1 MTRYLNAL
9 AAILVAIAL
18 APAAFAAD
26 WNIDRE
32 QSKIEFEYLRAGAPT
47 KGIFAKF
54 SGYGTFDP
62 ANPSAA
68 RMSLS
73 IDTTSI
79 DLYDAMASAFA
90 TSAEWF
96 DSKNHPKVEYQLT
109 GLEPLGDDVYRAT
122 GTLSMRGESKPII
135 ADIKLVVGEKSAEA
149 EGRLEI
155 VRSDYLLGVGPSAA
169 FVEIGPNVVV
179 SFDLLARPWQ

>member
-1 MTRYLNAL
+1 MIFKAL
-9 AAILVAIAL
+9 AGGLLAL
-18 APAAFAAD
+18 GLSAPAWAAD
-26 WNIDRE
+26 WNIDRG
-32 QSKIEFEYLRAGAPT
+32 QSQIEFEYLRAGEPT

-62 ANPSAA
+62 ANPSGA

-122 GTLSMRGESKPII
+122 GKLSMRGETKPIT
-135 ADIKLVVGEKSAEA
+135 ADIKLILDEKSAKA
-149 EGRLEI
+149 AGRLEI
-155 VRSDYLLGVGPSAA
+155 VRADYLLGVGPSAA
-169 FVEIGPNVVV
+169 FVEIGPNVIV

>member
-1 MTRYLNAL
+1 MTRLFKFL
-9 AAILVAIAL
+9 ATGLIVLGLAPVAI
-18 APAAFAAD
+18 AAD
-26 WNIDRE
+26 WNIDRDKSE
-32 QSKIEFEYLRAGAPT
+32 IEFEYLRAGEPT

-79 DLYDAMASAFA
+79 DLYDTMASAFA

-122 GTLSMRGESKPII
+122 GKLSMRGETKPIV
-135 ADIKLVVGEKSAEA
+135 AEIKLIVNEKSAEA
-149 EGRLEI
+149 SGRLEV
-155 VRSDYLLGVGPSAA
+155 VRADYLLGVGPSAA